1 MRHDVD
7 HDTRPPDL
15 RAPCLFFAPFVS
27 SRMAI
32 RPDWIDVNGHLNMAY
47 YHVLFDRAMDEA
59 FGLCGL
65 DQAYIEERSASYF
78 TLESRVSYRRE
89 LKLTD
94 PVRTTVQL
102 VHLDDKRMLC
112 WMEIRHA
119 TEGWLSASCE
129 CLSIHVDMKT
139 RRAAPLPADIAAS
152 LGAMLD
158 AHALMPRPDGL
169 GEGIEIRLRKQ

>member
-1 MRHDVD
+1 M
-7 HDTRPPDL
+7 
-15 RAPCLFFAPFVS
+15 
-27 SRMAI
+27 
-32 RPDWIDVNGHLNMAY
+32 NGHLNMAY

-65 DQAYIEERSASYF
+65 DQAYVDERDASYF

-89 LKLTD
+89 LRQSD
-94 PVRTTVQL
+94 PIRATVQL
-102 VHLDDKRMLC
+102 VHLDDKRIHC

-119 TEGWLSASCE
+119 TDGWLSASCE

-139 RRAAPLPADIAAS
+139 RRAAALPPDIAAS
-152 LGAMLD
+152 LGAMLE

-169 GEGIEIRLRKQ
+169 GAGIEIHHKKQ